1 MGESRSQKSHD
12 VYSLGVVLVEIA
24 YWRRIDEVLDIPDLD
39 VPKLLKKALQSIRKV
54 RERLLEEGF
63 QRDLE
68 NDVGEVYVAAV
79 RKCLAGGQ
87 ELGIPTGASE
97 TNPDVGA
104 MMQAVFS
111 EEIVNKLGEIKI

>member
-1 MGESRSQKSHD
+1 M
-12 VYSLGVVLVEIA
+12 EIA

-39 VPKLLKKALQSIRKV
+39 GPKLLKKAVASIRKV
-54 RERLLEEGF
+54 RERLLEETF

-68 NDVGEVYVAAV
+68 NDVGEVYGAAV
-79 RKCLAGGQ
+79 RRCLAGGK

-97 TNPDVGA
+97 ENSDVGA
-104 MMQAVFS
+104 MMQSVFS

>member
-1 MGESRSQKSHD
+1 
-12 VYSLGVVLVEIA
+12 
-24 YWRRIDEVLDIPDLD
+24 
-39 VPKLLKKALQSIRKV
+39 
-54 RERLLEEGF
+54 
-63 QRDLE
+63 
-68 NDVGEVYVAAV
+68 
-79 RKCLAGGQ
+79 LAGGK